1 MKPDWMSLYEDAPAK
16 RPHSRAASVIAAAL
30 VAWLVLATFALVF
43 LAGRASAQALCTS
56 WSNPIPG
63 SSTVYAPDA
72 YASFVLILADGST
85 LEAGPVVLGQRIDAP
100 QPIVGATKCT
110 SAPAPTPTPT
120 PTAPPVEPTP
130 TPADPGCCSIVVTPT
145 PAPEPTP
152 DPTPTVAPTPTPD
165 DDIVISTPTPHP
177 TDPPCDDPTTCL
189 PPTGSDPRL
198 IAAGF
203 GAIAL
208 GSVLLGWALLRDRLT
223 IAAYLRG
230 GR

>member
-1 MKPDWMSLYEDAPAK
+1 MTRRRL
-16 RPHSRAASVIAAAL
+16 AL
-30 VAWLVLATFALVF
+30 LISGVVVVACVSGVF
-43 LAGRASAQALCTS
+43 FGVLAGRAGAQPACTT
-56 WSNPIPG
+56 WTNPVPG

-72 YASFVLILADGST
+72 YASFVLTLADGST
-85 LEAGPVVLGQRIDAP
+85 LEVGPVVLGQRIDAP
-100 QPIVGATKCT
+100 QPVISATKCT
-110 SAPAPTPTPT
+110 SVPVPTPTPT
-120 PTAPPVEPTP
+120 PEAPTP
-130 TPADPGCCSIVVTPT
+130 TPEPTPDPGCCSIVVTPT

-223 IAAYLRG
+223 IATYLRG

>member
-1 MKPDWMSLYEDAPAK
+1 MTRRRL
-16 RPHSRAASVIAAAL
+16 AL
-30 VAWLVLATFALVF
+30 LISGVVVVACVSGVF
-43 LAGRASAQALCTS
+43 FGVLAGRASAQPACTT
-56 WSNPIPG
+56 WTNPVPG
-63 SSTVYAPDA
+63 SQTVYAPDA
-72 YASFVLILADGST
+72 YPSFVLLLADGST
-85 LEAGPVVLGQRIDAP
+85 LEVGPVVLGQRIDAP
-100 QPIVGATKCT
+100 QPVISATKCT

-120 PTAPPVEPTP
+120 PEAPTPEPTP
-130 TPADPGCCSIVVTPT
+130 TPDPGCCSIVVTPT

-189 PPTGSDPRL
+189 PPTGADPRL

-223 IAAYLRG
+223 ISAYLRG